1 MKLIYSSF
9 FVGFI
14 TSMTVSYD
22 IGEKLLERRF
32 ASKQIYLTN
41 EEELD
46 ARRYQRKLR
55 ERVNEYQSKQED
67 ELRKEARLFLKDYV
81 VTPIQ
86 NGVTTTFSFD
96 PKKLIESLNKKD

>member
-1 MKLIYSSF
+1 MKLIFSSF
-9 FVGFI
+9 SVGFI

-46 ARRYQRKLR
+46 ARRYQR
-55 ERVNEYQSKQED
+55 VSS
-67 ELRKEARLFLKDYV
+67 FLPSHYS
-81 VTPIQ
+81 I
-86 NGVTTTFSFD
+86 
-96 PKKLIESLNKKD
+96 LN